1 MDNTATFDDLN
12 LDEGSL
18 VGLAISVGAA
28 AAVAA
33 VSFFT
38 GRYFGRKLTEN
49 ALEKKMQEFA
59 KLNGLKYHTG
69 NVTVTPKAATV

>member
-1 MDNTATFDDLN
+1 MDGATFDDVN

-18 VGLAISVGAA
+18 MGLAISVGAA

-59 KLNGLKYHTG
+59 KLNGLKYQAKDMTF
-69 NVTVTPKAATV
+69 TPKTATA